1 MRVTSVLAKLPVRKP
16 ICATG
21 SSVSKAI
28 KGIATCNIRLA
39 LAILSWFLQYS
50 LSGFPPIVPT
60 RSSRER
66 HFSVGEG
73 AGLGEAD
80 VGDGD
85 GVLDGVGDG
94 VADGVAL
101 ADADAATCA
110 FLLASCE
117 RCAIPI
123 TAATIAPTIRANTTR
138 NAVTLPASRSRFLRV
153 TFRSARRSRCSV
165 SFSQA
170 ACFSAYPRT

>member
-1 MRVTSVLAKLPVRKP
+1 MR
-16 ICATG
+16 
-21 SSVSKAI
+21 
-28 KGIATCNIRLA
+28 
-39 LAILSWFLQYS
+39 
-50 LSGFPPIVPT
+50 IVP
-60 RSSRER
+60 RSLERPSRLKQSPLTVTPLLSSPTLFKALLESLTS
-66 HFSVGEG
+66 HAVDGVGVGEVELLEG
-73 AGLGEAD
+73 DSLGEAE

-85 GVLDGVGDG
+85 GVLEGVGDG
-94 VADGVAL
+94 VTEGVAL

-123 TAATIAPTIRANTTR
+123 TAAIITPIIRAKATR

>member
-1 MRVTSVLAKLPVRKP
+1 MR
-16 ICATG
+16 
-21 SSVSKAI
+21 
-28 KGIATCNIRLA
+28 
-39 LAILSWFLQYS
+39 
-50 LSGFPPIVPT
+50 IVP
-60 RSSRER
+60 RSLECPSWLKQSPLTVTLLLSSPTLFKALLESLIS
-66 HFSVGEG
+66 HVADGVG
-73 AGLGEAD
+73 AGEAELLEGDGLGDAD
-80 VGDGD
+80 V
-85 GVLDGVGDG
+85 GVGDG

-123 TAATIAPTIRANTTR
+123 TAAIITPMIRAKAIR

-170 ACFSAYPRT
+170 ACFSVYPRTRAAPAYLEP